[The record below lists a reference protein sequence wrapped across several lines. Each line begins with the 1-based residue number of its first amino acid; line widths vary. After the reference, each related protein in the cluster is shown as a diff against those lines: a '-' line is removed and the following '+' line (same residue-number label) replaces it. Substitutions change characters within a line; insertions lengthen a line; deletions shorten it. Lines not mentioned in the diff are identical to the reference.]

1 MRSIYVF
8 IMVVLTVFGNLI
20 GATPVKGDD
29 ICFIGH
35 RGASFR
41 YQENTAE
48 SFRMAGE
55 QGFGGVET
63 DVRITKDG
71 VLVLSHGGSIEMADG
86 TEMEIADHT
95 YAELTAQHIKNGKT
109 ATELDI
115 CTFEEY
121 LKICKEYNMICFIE
135 LKGEWPAEKITE
147 AFTMADEIYDLS
159 MCELQS
165 FEFSNLEAA
174 HEEFPELKIM
184 LTCNTHD
191 LLVDKA
197 LEYGFDIDMEYTGL
211 TKETVQMFHD
221 KGLKVACWTAN
232 LNSVVLYCASL
243 GVDFIESDIYS
254 EVELL
259 KVSEGFLAWL
269 DKGPI
274 EIVK

>member
-1 MRSIYVF
+1 MKTIIVF
-8 IMVVLTVFGNLI
+8 FTIIMTVFSNLL
-20 GATPVKGDD
+20 GVTPVKADG

-35 RGASFR
+35 RGASFL

-48 SFRMAGE
+48 SFRKAGE

-71 VLVLSHGGSIEMADG
+71 VFVLSHGGSIEMADG
-86 TEMEIADHT
+86 TEMEVSEHT
-95 YAELTAQHIKNGKT
+95 YEELTAQHIKNKKT

-121 LKICKEYNMICFIE
+121 LKICKEFGMICFIE
-135 LKGEWPAEKITE
+135 LKGVWPAEKITE
-147 AFTMADEIYDLS
+147 AFTMAGEVYDLS

-165 FEFSNLEAA
+165 FEFDNLVAA

-184 LTCNTHD
+184 LTCDEHD
-191 LLVDKA
+191 VLVDKA
-197 LEYGFDIDMEYTGL
+197 LEYGFDIDMEYSGL
-211 TKETVQMFHD
+211 TKETVKMFHD

-254 EVELL
+254 EVKLL
-259 KVSEGFLAWL
+259 KASDAFQSWL
-269 DKGPI
+269 DREPI
-274 EIVK
+274 EVA